1 MSGPGVVGTVEPM
14 SDVDDLYDL
23 RDNVDGLRSRLDRA
37 GVAAD
42 PGPLRAHDESGAVS
56 VETDA
61 KGVLRSVTIA
71 MDWSAKVAPQAL
83 GAAVLDAVAAL
94 ATQRLEEVGRALE
107 ESFDGPAPA
116 RTPLPAQYQT
126 VAGHLEERLGE
137 GRSQEEIDAVG
148 MALIATLQD
157 FIDSVDEVSSDLGA
171 MRGREVTGQSD
182 IDRNV
187 VATMDAA
194 GNLVDLALHPVWL
207 ERAHPNNISRLIVV
221 AIDDARRNLGATLPQ
236 VVADSRMTRL
246 AGELNDPDALAAR
259 LGL

>member
-23 RDNVDGLRSRLDRA
+23 RDNLDGLRSRLDRA

-137 GRSQEEIDAVG
+137 GRSQEEIDAFWAKLSAVPEAEQCG
-148 MALIATLQD
+148 WCKDKFGLSWQITPARMDEMMNGSAEQVKRVTQAFLQMKK
-157 FIDSVDEVSSDLGA
+157 F
-171 MRGREVTGQSD
+171 
-182 IDRNV
+182 
-187 VATMDAA
+187 
-194 GNLVDLALHPVWL
+194 DLAAL
-207 ERAHPNNISRLIVV
+207 EKAYQ
-221 AIDDARRNLGATLPQ
+221 G
-236 VVADSRMTRL
+236 
-246 AGELNDPDALAAR
+246 
-259 LGL
+259 